1 MDIEKHKHL
10 KGITVNQH
18 ILISQ
23 KNHPGA
29 TGEFTLLL
37 QEIIVAAKVI
47 RDKITLAGIAEVLG
61 YNGEQNVQGES
72 VAILDEIANKCM
84 VRRLLGTGLVCMI
97 VTEEEKDPHLPPDDL
112 KGGNYVVA
120 VDPCDGSSNISC
132 NVPVGTIFGIWKRV
146 TPRDQ
151 EPTLEDALQPGRNM
165 VCGGYI
171 LYGPSSMMVFTTG
184 DGVHGFTYDPSIGEF
199 ILTHPNMMFPEKPYC
214 YSINESYWNFWHE
227 EVKEFVSWIK
237 DPNVKGHPINARYV
251 GSLVSDFHRNLLYG
265 GIFMYPL
272 DKRSN
277 SGKLRLLYECAPL
290 SFIAEQ
296 AGGKGS
302 TGELNILDI
311 LPTHIHQRLPLYIG
325 IKSYVEIAE
334 SFLNHTRTNE
344 NTETNTNNQ

>member
-1 MDIEKHKHL
+1 MDIEKHKHI
-10 KGITVNQH
+10 KGITVNQQ
-18 ILISQ
+18 ISINQ
-23 KNHPGA
+23 KSFPGA
-29 TGEFTLLL
+29 TGEFSLLL

-61 YNGEQNVQGES
+61 YSGEQNIQGET

-84 VRRLLGTGLVCMI
+84 VRRLLGTGLVCMVI
-97 VTEEEKDPHLPPDDL
+97 TEEEKDPQYPTEDKL
-112 KGGNYVVA
+112 GGNYVVA

-132 NVPVGTIFGIWKRV
+132 NVPVGTIFAIWKRV
-146 TPRDQ
+146 SPRDQ
-151 EPTLEDALQPGRNM
+151 PPTDEDALQLGRDM
-165 VCGGYI
+165 VCGGYV
-171 LYGPSSMMVFTTG
+171 LYGPSSMFVYSTG

-199 ILTHPNMMFPEKPYC
+199 ILTHPNMSFPVKPYC
-214 YSINESYWNFWHE
+214 YSVNESYTNFWDE
-227 EVKEFVSWIK
+227 KVKNFVGWLK

-265 GIFMYPL
+265 GIFLYPM

-290 SFIAEQ
+290 SFIAEH

-302 TGELNILDI
+302 TGDINILDI
-311 LPTHIHQRLPLYIG
+311 KPSNIHQRIPLFIG

-334 SFLNHTRTNE
+334 EFLNGTRTNE
-344 NTETNTNNQ
+344 NQTNN